1 MPVFKLT
8 YSALTDLLIYKNLV
22 ILLLFVVLDEEKER
36 GEPLRLLAPL
46 LEHLL
51 QILTEC
57 TFWSWRLYFFTFFK
71 MYFFVFLCWHRC
83 WSTSYKYL
91 SQNVHSGGAEE
102 ALLFFTFLKMFFCFI
117 FCVFLAPLLEHLLQ
131 ILTECTVACSIEEA
145 LPPLFSTDYRLLLQT
160 TRS

>member
-57 TFWSWRLYFFTFFK
+57 T
-71 MYFFVFLCWHRC
+71 
-83 WSTSYKYL
+83 
-91 SQNVHSGGAEE
+91 
-102 ALLFFTFLKMFFCFI
+102 
-117 FCVFLAPLLEHLLQ
+117 
-131 ILTECTVACSIEEA
+131 VACSIEEA
-145 LPPLFSTDYRLLLQT
+145 LLPLFSTDYRLLLLQT

>member
-1 MPVFKLT
+1 MQCDTFTDLVKHKPTNTEDQHIIFCGKFICIYEYNEHMKLVTFERNSNTTSYKSVHSHISSLISFWIFINMPVFKLT

-57 TFWSWRLYFFTFFK
+57 TFWSWRLYFF
-71 MYFFVFLCWHRC
+71 
-83 WSTSYKYL
+83 
-91 SQNVHSGGAEE
+91 
-102 ALLFFTFLKMFFCFI
+102 LLF
-117 FCVFLAPLLEHLLQ
+117 
-131 ILTECTVACSIEEA
+131 
-145 LPPLFSTDYRLLLQT
+145 
-160 TRS
+160 